1 MCSTPRGVEGVI
13 QIGLC
18 VHILKAA
25 KRKINTQLESLCL
38 PEVSSK
44 KTESRVSDTTVG
56 VVASS
61 CCVVL
66 VAM

>member
-1 MCSTPRGVEGVI
+1 M
-13 QIGLC
+13 
-18 VHILKAA
+18 HILKAA
-25 KRKINTQLESLCL
+25 KWKINTQLESLCL

-56 VVASS
+56 VGASS
-61 CCVVL
+61 CYIVV